1 MNLAIPLVNTTL
13 SYPTALCF
21 TPTYTRTQP
30 QRTHESCR
38 TFCHPLLTHPR
49 LSFHAHRYKCSSV
62 STDEACMHA
71 PGRTYGDINNCE
83 CGCDTFYQMSSGH
96 RIRVRTA
103 AGEVKT
109 VAGTGALT
117 QPPAVCRQRLTL
129 FHSCS
134 IVPFAVLYASLV
146 ACVDT
151 TTVWKQRSTLFRYV
165 SSRSHPQSASQ
176 WRHTVCTVAFAFSQT
191 HAITS

>member
-1 MNLAIPLVNTTL
+1 MSHFLSALA
-13 SYPTALCF
+13 YPPKPF
-21 TPTYTRTQP
+21 
-30 QRTHESCR
+30 
-38 TFCHPLLTHPR
+38 
-49 LSFHAHRYKCSSV
+49 FHAHRYKCSSV
-62 STDEACMHA
+62 STDDACMHA

-117 QPPAVCRQRLTL
+117 PPPAVCRHRRLTL

-134 IVPFAVLYASLV
+134 IVLFAVLYASLG

-151 TTVWKQRSTLFRYV
+151 TTCRMQTAIDGVSLLFCCSFLCSVR
-165 SSRSHPQSASQ
+165 
-176 WRHTVCTVAFAFSQT
+176 FSCRVF
-191 HAITS
+191 